1 MHLPTVEASQ
11 GWGGGERTGSG
22 AHRPSFVMAV
32 TLTNLWD
39 CEQVASALRLTVSI
53 CNMRVIMALT
63 SQDCCEDYVGEHL
76 AQCLAFKMLSGNSGC
91 FYGHIGLASQFYL
104 ALITLHY

>member
-1 MHLPTVEASQ
+1 MKGLALEPTDPAS
-11 GWGGGERTGSG
+11 
-22 AHRPSFVMAV
+22 FMAV